1 MGEFCNT
8 GTSNLVRDINM
19 RKTMSKLV
27 KTKSAHEGFKK
38 TVISLYMT
46 DKTNH

>member
-1 MGEFCNT
+1 MGEFCIA
-8 GTSNLVRDINM
+8 GIQAIWFEILM

-27 KTKSAHEGFKK
+27 KTKSAHEVFKT